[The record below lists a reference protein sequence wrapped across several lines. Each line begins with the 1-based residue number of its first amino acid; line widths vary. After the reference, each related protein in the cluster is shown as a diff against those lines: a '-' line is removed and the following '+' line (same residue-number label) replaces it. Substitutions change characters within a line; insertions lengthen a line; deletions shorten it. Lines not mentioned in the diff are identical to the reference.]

1 MRRAFLTL
9 FSAGIIASL
18 IFSSCT
24 IEKDDDDDDDND
36 DGGNT
41 SATASG
47 GNTSTTRSPFQG
59 GSTSENTNQ
68 DTIVQPPCP
77 GLVDAIKQK
86 TGDTNTCGETEKPA
100 QYAKINMLIVMDKSG
115 SMTDTP
121 PGYTK
126 SKWLS
131 AKESL
136 NTALKADD
144 PLVSYGFMLY
154 PYKAAEPAAGCVIPT
169 GTDAVNIPIQGAAAS
184 VPAIHGLL
192 AQTEPGGGTPTAGAL
207 KAAYEYYTVGAGR
220 DLIGQ
225 KYVLLVTD
233 GGPNCNAAIGSCPP
247 ERCTANLDQFGTC
260 GPNGIANCCDP
271 SFTVGTGEPAN
282 TLCLDDAAVNAQLQ
296 SLREAGVGTFVIGI
310 PGSEVYASY
319 LDTFADVGGYPV
331 AGKPHKYYEVI
342 NPTDL
347 ELAVQQITTSLVRDC
362 NIPLVRAAED
372 KTEINVAV
380 DCNALPQKAA
390 DQTDNWVYHEET
402 KTIEILGNQCAVIKA
417 TGAKRLDVVTGCA
430 TVISL

>member
-9 FSAGIIASL
+9 SSAGIIASL

-24 IEKDDDDDDDND
+24 IEKDDDDDDDD
-36 DGGNT
+36 DNGGST
-41 SATASG
+41 STSASG
-47 GNTSTTRSPFQG
+47 GNTSTTKSPFQG
-59 GSTSENTNQ
+59 GSTSENTNL

-77 GLVDAIKQK
+77 GLVDAIKGK

-121 PGYTK
+121 PAYGK
-126 SKWLS
+126 SKWES
-131 AKESL
+131 AKASL
-136 NTALKADD
+136 GTALKADD

-154 PYKAAEPAAGCVIPT
+154 PYKADAAAAGCVIPS
-169 GTDAVNIPIQGAAAS
+169 GTDAVNIPIQAASAS

-192 AQTEPGGGTPTAGAL
+192 AQTAPGGGTPTAGAL

-233 GGPNCNAAIGSCPP
+233 GGPNCNAGITCPAAT
-247 ERCTANLDQFGTC
+247 CTANLDQFESCGT
-260 GPNGIANCCDP
+260 GIANCCDP

-282 TLCLDDAAVNAQLQ
+282 TLCLDDVAVNGQLQ
-296 SLREAGVGTFVIGI
+296 ALREAGVGTFVIGI

-319 LDTFADVGGYPV
+319 LDSFADMGGYPV
-331 AGKPHKYYEVI
+331 VGKAHKYYEVI
-342 NPTDL
+342 NPQDL

-372 KTEINVAV
+372 KTKINVAV

-390 DQTDNWVYHEET
+390 DQTDNWVYHEDT
-402 KTIEILGNQCAVIKA
+402 NTIEILGNQCAAIKS

-430 TVISL
+430 TIIAL

>member
-9 FSAGIIASL
+9 SSAGIIASL

-41 SATASG
+41 SASASG
-47 GNTSTTRSPFQG
+47 GNTSTIKSPFQG
-59 GSTSENTNQ
+59 GSTSENTNL

-77 GLVDAIKQK
+77 GLVDAIKAK

-121 PGYTK
+121 PAYGK

-154 PYKAAEPAAGCVIPT
+154 PYKADEPAAGCVIPS
-169 GTDAVNIPIQGAAAS
+169 GTDAVNIPIQAAAAS

-192 AQTEPGGGTPTAGAL
+192 GQTEPGGGTPTAGAL
-207 KAAYEYYTVGAGR
+207 KAAYEYYTVGSGK

-233 GGPNCNAAIGSCPP
+233 GGPNCNSAIECLADT
-247 ERCTANLDQFGTC
+247 CTAHLDQFGNCSPT
-260 GPNGIANCCDP
+260 GIANCCDRELK
-271 SFTVGTGEPAN
+271 VGTGEPAN
-282 TLCLDDAAVNAQLQ
+282 TLCLDNLAVNEQIQA
-296 SLREAGVGTFVIGI
+296 LRSAGVGTFVIGI

-331 AGKPHKYYEVI
+331 VGKAHKYYEVI

-380 DCNALPQKAA
+380 DCVALPQKAA
-390 DQTDNWVYHEET
+390 DQTDNWIYHEET
-402 KTIEILGNQCAVIKA
+402 KTIEILGNQCAVIKN

-430 TVISL
+430 TIIAL